1 MSCSC
6 TSFHFSYSSLL
17 SFSGIRI
24 KWSFFHFRE
33 RSYYTGFYGEVGVV
47 YLVFGANIGGMTS
60 PSSPVPVIVGDLE
73 SFPRVSLHSLPCHIS
88 TEEGKR
94 EANVKDH
101 FETTIIK
108 KQEGVASVIKEIIN
122 QSWNYFPTC
131 RCWVWH
137 VCFISW
143 STTSRS
149 ES

>member
-1 MSCSC
+1 M
-6 TSFHFSYSSLL
+6 
-17 SFSGIRI
+17 
-24 KWSFFHFRE
+24 
-33 RSYYTGFYGEVGVV
+33 V

-122 QSWNYFPTC
+122 QSWNFFQPAGVGCGMSASFRGRPLQGLNHCLPEGY
-131 RCWVWH
+131 VGQ
-137 VCFISW
+137 
-143 STTSRS
+143 
-149 ES
+149 